1 VSVIKILFQ
10 VTNRKGE
17 LKMKQTLKRIIKSV
31 KSVKGNSLAE
41 FATTTALMATLA
53 ATAAPKLSEM
63 SEGAKAEKS
72 RNELD
77 KMIKQAGQ
85 FYQDTADI
93 EGRGRFPGQDK
104 YNDPVGGTPGASG
117 YDGSAHESAIMKDI
131 MGEIAADG
139 TVSSEPTLTTYDNST
154 DLADWVSVFGKDNED
169 FTAPN
174 PGHLAA
180 DDTFDCLA
188 DCPGVDN
195 YPSIHGDKGGQPGKE
210 EWKGLFGG
218 EVVGSQYQD
227 GHFVYQ
233 VVAGGGTGSD
243 VYPPTLYVADIENAS
258 HFNNV
263 LMP

>member
-1 VSVIKILFQ
+1 MGVMKNILFPNPKI
-10 VTNRKGE
+10 TLSKGI
-17 LKMKQTLKRIIKSV
+17 KMKQTLKTLIRTV
-31 KSVKGNSLAE
+31 KSIKGNSLAE

-104 YNDPVGGTPGASG
+104 YDVEVGGGDNNAILADLVGDWTNGELTTAPTYTDYTGG
-117 YDGSAHESAIMKDI
+117 DGS
-131 MGEIAADG
+131 
-139 TVSSEPTLTTYDNST
+139 
-154 DLADWVSVFGKDNED
+154 DWVSVFGKDNED
-169 FTAPN
+169 FPAPN
-174 PGHLAA
+174 GAYEKLY
-180 DDTFDCLA
+180 DDESISAGCNT
-188 DCPGVDN
+188 CPRNEDGSAKDT
-195 YPSIHGDKGGQPGKE
+195 KGRV
-210 EWKGLFGG
+210 EWKALFGG

-233 VVAGGGTGSD
+233 VVAGGGSGGDT
-243 VYPPTLYVADIENAS
+243 YPPTLYVADIENS
-258 HFNNV
+258 THFNNV
-263 LMP
+263 LEP

>member
-1 VSVIKILFQ
+1 
-10 VTNRKGE
+10 
-17 LKMKQTLKRIIKSV
+17 MKQTLKRIIRTV

-77 KMIKQAGQ
+77 KLVKQAGQ
-85 FYQDTADI
+85 FYQDAADI

-104 YNDPVGGTPGASG
+104 FNMPVTGAGSTYSNNTADHSDHAQESG
-117 YDGSAHESAIMKDI
+117 EHERKILLDLGLA
-131 MGEIAADG
+131 
-139 TVSSEPTLTTYDNST
+139 TYDSELDGATDHGGYTNFTEST
-154 DLADWVSVFGKDNED
+154 YSVWISVFGEENADFPAASQTQSNIED
-169 FTAPN
+169 D
-174 PGHLAA
+174 G
-180 DDTFDCLA
+180 DILA
-188 DCPGVDN
+188 DCNTCPRDAEGN
-195 YPSIHGDKGGQPGKE
+195 AISTIGKE
-210 EWKGLFGG
+210 EWKKLFGG

-233 VVAGGGTGSD
+233 VVAGGGSGSD
-243 VYPPTLYVADIENAS
+243 VYPPVLYVADVENAT

-263 LMP
+263 LEP

>member
-1 VSVIKILFQ
+1 
-10 VTNRKGE
+10 
-17 LKMKQTLKRIIKSV
+17 MKQTLKRIIKSV

-77 KMIKQAGQ
+77 KLIKQAGQ

-104 YNDPVGGTPGASG
+104 FNDPIGGSVATGGTYS
-117 YDGSAHESAIMKDI
+117 SVTHESNILKDI
-131 MGEIAADG
+131 MGNAAYTDGDGNSVAAAD
-139 TVSSEPTLTTYDNST
+139 PTFTSYDG
-154 DLADWVSVFGKDNED
+154 DDGIHWVSVFGKTNED
-169 FTAPN
+169 FPAPN
-174 PGHLAA
+174 VDDLAA
-180 DDTFDCLA
+180 DDSHSECD
-188 DCPGVDN
+188 DCPGIGT
-195 YPSIHGDKGGQPGKE
+195 YPSIHGDGVTKVGKE

-233 VVAGGGTGSD
+233 VVAGGGSGDD